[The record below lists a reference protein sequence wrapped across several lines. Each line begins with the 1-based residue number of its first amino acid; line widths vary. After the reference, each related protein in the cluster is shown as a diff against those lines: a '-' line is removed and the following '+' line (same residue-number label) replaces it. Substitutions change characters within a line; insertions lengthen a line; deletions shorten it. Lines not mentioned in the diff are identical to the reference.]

1 MQGITEEEYAMKFCM
16 LIILDER
23 KVSGMDK
30 YAENFKYIL
39 ESYKKV
45 IKSHPGMVINDIS
58 PKEGSNEYKDQV
70 CKLTELCK
78 VGNINLILRQGNI
91 TQSAM
96 FSLLIEA
103 IYRTMIL
110 VRYYAPDGDLLSEV
124 LKESYCSS
132 KELTEIQL
140 CRSLNISRATY
151 YRRKQKGIMYAGY
164 FFYEAVL
171 PQMEGKI

>member
-1 MQGITEEEYAMKFCM
+1 
-16 LIILDER
+16 
-23 KVSGMDK
+23 
-30 YAENFKYIL
+30 
-39 ESYKKV
+39 
-45 IKSHPGMVINDIS
+45 
-58 PKEGSNEYKDQV
+58 
-70 CKLTELCK
+70 
-78 VGNINLILRQGNI
+78 
-91 TQSAM
+91 
-96 FSLLIEA
+96 
-103 IYRTMIL
+103 MIL